1 MRTDTVAPK
10 TSALCQPKDIFWDLG
25 LAAIQMANKEMR
37 KEAKSVSMWAASVAM
52 AKELLNTPPTI
63 SAIMKRRHSPA
74 AVMSF
79 RRALKVKKKLTSRS
93 SDAKQ
98 PFNIALVLVM
108 KFCQI
113 LEHPLGMSCNIGLL
127 GRICLDHWPNKEN
140 LRGRKSIEICIFN
153 LFLWAGCKNSVIS
166 SQSKAR
172 KRSF

>member
-1 MRTDTVAPK
+1 MKHAMLFVLLWMTIIYLIMARYTRTPVTSHIMRTDTVAPK

-79 RRALKVKKKLTSRS
+79 RRALKVKK
-93 SDAKQ
+93 
-98 PFNIALVLVM
+98 N
-108 KFCQI
+108 
-113 LEHPLGMSCNIGLL
+113 
-127 GRICLDHWPNKEN
+127 
-140 LRGRKSIEICIFN
+140 
-153 LFLWAGCKNSVIS
+153 
-166 SQSKAR
+166 
-172 KRSF
+172 